1 MTARLRARIAAS
13 LSVLALILLAPA
25 SRSLRAQES
34 PATGAIVAR
43 ALDAESAGRNREA
56 IGSWRAAIAAGA
68 VVPGVLGLERVFS
81 VLAQEESLL
90 VALDTLV
97 PQHPREWQIRSVQ
110 LRVLTTIGLD
120 GRAARAFTAWRD
132 LAPTEVAPYREYA
145 RVLLFNNRAAAADT
159 VLRQASEALGSTRAL
174 VLEIAQMRAG
184 LGLWGAAA
192 EAWRDV
198 MLEEPYYES
207 ATVWSLTPAP
217 AESRDAVRNVLGAR
231 GVPLGATQ
239 ALALLEVAWN
249 SPRNGWTAL
258 RALAPSDTVVAIWR
272 LFADEVERVRAW
284 STARDA
290 LAAIHASRPDAGVAL
305 RGALA
310 ALAAADPVTAL
321 ALARSAA
328 PMLDEARRN
337 ADALPI
343 ELDALARLGRAAEAE
358 ALLARSAPAL
368 GADGVRSHAR
378 TIAWAWIRA
387 GDIPRARRA
396 LADAPLSAEDAVAGW
411 LALFDGDLG
420 TARSALRNTEVPGQD
435 AVNALA
441 LLNRT
446 RLQRSETIGAAFLAL
461 ARGDS
466 AQASRRFEAAASELP
481 DAASLLLTLAA
492 RIETARRNEDRS
504 ATLWRRVA
512 AEHAQS
518 GEAPEAHLELARAS
532 RRGGDLKGAREH
544 LETLILDYPGSAL
557 VPQARRELDALR
569 MGAV

>member
-13 LSVLALILLAPA
+13 LFMLALILLAPA

-97 PQHPREWQIRSVQ
+97 PQHPREWQIRSAQ

-411 LALFDGDLG
+411 LALFDGDLV

-481 DAASLLLTLAA
+481 DAASLLLALAA